1 MDIGKIVKKAMI
13 DKEITGALGLVNAT
27 GLSKEKCYRLI
38 KGDKTL
44 RLKDVVLALSVLG
57 VKIKFVSLGEE

>member
-1 MDIGKIVKKAMI
+1 MDISKIVKKAMI
-13 DKEITGALGLVNAT
+13 DKEMTGALELVNAT

-44 RLKDVVLALSVLG
+44 RLKDVVLALSVLD
-57 VKIKFVSLGEE
+57 VEIKFISKRE

>member
-13 DKEITGALGLVNAT
+13 DKEITGALELVSLT
-27 GLSKEKCYRLI
+27 GLSKEKCYRLM

-44 RLKDVVLALSVLG
+44 RLMDVVSALSDLDVE
-57 VKIKFVSLGEE
+57 IKFISKGE